1 MKLEEMMSPFVHSLS
16 RRTMPLMRTTFFIAL
31 FSLLAIAV
39 RSVAQEPVLIA
50 GGSTPPQPVM
60 GAMLAPAA
68 PVPIPVA
75 CAAPVVYVRP
85 VQVVSGGYY
94 SAPNVIYF
102 GGPNSCYY
110 NTYPGGCYRPGC
122 SYYSPSVI
130 YFGRGRACERGD
142 AFRHL
147 R

>member
-1 MKLEEMMSPFVHSLS
+1 MKLEERMSPFVHSLS
-16 RRTMPLMRTTFFIAL
+16 RRTMPLMRTTFFIASV
-31 FSLLAIAV
+31 SLPALARPSAA
-39 RSVAQEPVLIA
+39 REPVLIA

-75 CAAPVVYVRP
+75 GAPVVYVRP

-110 NTYPGGCYRPGC
+110 NTYPGGYYRSGC

>member
-1 MKLEEMMSPFVHSLS
+1 MKVEETTDPFVHSF
-16 RRTMPLMRTTFFIAL
+16 RHRTMPFMRTIFFIA
-31 FSLLAIAV
+31 FLALGIAV
-39 RSVAQEPVLIA
+39 PSIAQEPVLIA

-60 GAMLAPAA
+60 APMLAPAA
-68 PVPIPVA
+68 APLPIAYPAPVA
-75 CAAPVVYVRP
+75 YARP
-85 VQVVSGGYY
+85 VQIVSGGYY

-130 YFGRGRACERGD
+130 YFGRGEACERGY
-142 AFRHL
+142 AFRYP

>member
-1 MKLEEMMSPFVHSLS
+1 
-16 RRTMPLMRTTFFIAL
+16 MRTTFFIAL
-31 FSLLAIAV
+31 LGLLAV
-39 RSVAQEPVLIA
+39 VPGSVAQEPVLIA

-60 GAMLAPAA
+60 GPMLAPAG
-68 PVPIPVA
+68 PIPVSY
-75 CAAPVVYVRP
+75 AAPVAYVRP
-85 VQVVSGGYY
+85 VQIVSGGYY

-130 YFGRGRACERGD
+130 YFGRGEACERGY
-142 AFRHL
+142 AFRYP